1 MAHASQAGTDLTGQ
15 DADGFLVL
23 QRIGQGAA
31 SVVYQAMERTR
42 DNRLV
47 ALKVLDATEQRLI
60 QRRVGARANPFER
73 EARFSRVVKDP
84 AIVRIFRTGRLPDG
98 RFYVAMEL
106 VAGATIEEHLAQGG
120 RFSWAEAVDIIHQ
133 AARAVGTLHAIDI
146 IHRDIKP
153 GNLMVYPAKDGRTR
167 VKLIDFGLARLSHER
182 DDVGAGVEPGS
193 VGTPLY
199 MAPEQARGGGTSPR
213 TDVYALGAILYEML
227 ARVPALDLRRPT
239 AAACLEYLRGDHPV
253 PARTLAEAG
262 AGDVPPE
269 VARVVDRC
277 LSRDP
282 ARRPAD
288 GAAMAALLGEFVARA
303 PSTHRGPAGKG
314 GGGGWRAALR
324 GLWGARPKGGRF
336 TRSK

>member
-1 MAHASQAGTDLTGQ
+1 
-15 DADGFLVL
+15 
-23 QRIGQGAA
+23 
-31 SVVYQAMERTR
+31 MERAR

-47 ALKVLDATEQRLI
+47 ALKVLDATEQRLL
-60 QRRVGARANPFER
+60 QRRVGARGNPFER

-106 VAGATIEEHLAQGG
+106 VSGATIEEHLDQGG
-120 RFSWAEAVDIIHQ
+120 RFSCAEAVDIIRQ

-153 GNLMVYPAKDGRTR
+153 GNIMVYSAKDGRTR

-199 MAPEQARGGGTSPR
+199 MAPEQARGGGTSTR

-227 ARVPALDLRRPT
+227 ARVPALDLRRPS
-239 AAACLEYLRGDHPV
+239 AAACLDYLRGENPV
-253 PARTLAEAG
+253 PARTLAQAAG
-262 AGDVPPE
+262 ADIPPA
-269 VARVVDRC
+269 VADAVERI

-288 GAAMAALLGEFVARA
+288 GAAMAALLGEIALASPPLSRPSKGAR
-303 PSTHRGPAGKG
+303 T
-314 GGGGWRAALR
+314 GGWRAALR
-324 GLWGARPKGGRF
+324 GILGRRSAGGHF
-336 TRSK
+336 SSSK